1 MNPKEQ
7 LIELAKCKADKRYF
21 ATKYVYTLD
30 EDESDSDARIKLYPQ
45 YPYLLELLQ
54 QLENPGEWVIDKS
67 RQMMVSWTMMS
78 VVALH
83 GLLFDSAFS
92 MLVSTVNQG
101 KLDNGGSESTPK
113 SLFGKLRFSLQRLPE
128 WMKAQHQIHISQ
140 NKIINHRIGAFI
152 DGETAS
158 NTGRGG
164 QYLKI
169 FCDEFAHFENQ
180 GAIHAN
186 LTGST
191 YQWLIYGSTPP
202 TKLHHDDVFVAIA
215 DDPKSYGFRRL
226 ELHWT
231 RHPMR
236 YQGEVDREGRPTSEW
251 YRKKVEKMGDPD
263 IVAVELDMQRG
274 GLKGARVYPEFDP
287 EVHVTDKL
295 PHLNQLKRVVIG
307 FDRQF
312 LRDSAIL
319 VVGFDFDDRVWIL
332 DEVCQPELHIS
343 ERNPGQPCI
352 AGILKE
358 LRSTYNW
365 DLVKMGPD
373 EPEVYEDLER
383 ENIEFIV
390 VNTRVTQGIREVKA
404 HLADREDG
412 LPGLLVHKSCP
423 NTIRQFQM
431 YRRKKY
437 LEGSFSE
444 EPAKGQIDD
453 CMDALRYACVI
464 TDEERDD
471 YDWVSTW

>member
-7 LIELAKCKADKRYF
+7 LKELAKCKADKRYF
-21 ATKYVYTLD
+21 ATRYVFTLD
-30 EDESDSDARIKLYPQ
+30 EDEADKEQRIKLYPQ
-45 YPYLLELLQ
+45 YPYLLDLIQ
-54 QLENPGEWVIDKS
+54 QLEEPGEWVIDKS
-67 RQMMVSWTMMS
+67 RQMIVSWTMMS
-78 VVALH
+78 VIALH
-83 GLLFDSAFS
+83 GLLFEKAFS
-92 MLVSTVNQG
+92 MLISTVNQG

-113 SLFGKLRFSLQRLPE
+113 SLFGKLRFSLEKLPD
-128 WMKAQHQIHISQ
+128 WMKAQHKIVVSQ
-140 NKIINHRIGAFI
+140 NKIINHHTGAFI
-152 DGETAS
+152 DGETAQ
-158 NTGRGG
+158 NAGRGG

-215 DDPKSYGFRRL
+215 DDPEAYDFKRL

-231 RHPMR
+231 KHPLR
-236 YQGEVDREGRPTSEW
+236 YNGEIDPEGRPTSNW
-251 YRKKVEKMGDPD
+251 YRQKVKKMGDPD

-274 GLKGARVYPEFDP
+274 GLKGARVYPEFNP
-287 EVHVTDKL
+287 EIHVVDQL
-295 PHLNQLKRVVIG
+295 PHITKMKRMVIG

-319 VVGFDFDDRVWIL
+319 VVGMDFDDRVWIYE
-332 DEVCQPELHIS
+332 EVCEPELHIS
-343 ERNPGQPCI
+343 ERQPGQVCI
-352 AGILKE
+352 SGILKE
-358 LRSTYNW
+358 LKSKYFW

-383 ENIEFIV
+383 ENIDFLI
-390 VNTRVTQGIREVKA
+390 VNTKVTQGIREVKA
-404 HLADREDG
+404 NLSEREDG
-412 LPGLLVHKSCP
+412 KPGLFVHRSCQ

-464 TDEERDD
+464 TDDERDD
-471 YDWVSTW
+471 FDWVSTW